1 MNERIYTGRVELN
14 NIYISPITITIIFW
28 SIMELLK
35 IRTILTILYF
45 ILTSYFPYKPMI
57 SLSLAVNILSA
68 CSYNCASNSGGQK
81 EELFFKIHVIKTL
94 EY

>member
-1 MNERIYTGRVELN
+1 MNERIYTGRVELK

-45 ILTSYFPYKPMI
+45 YFNFVFSI
-57 SLSLAVNILSA
+57 
-68 CSYNCASNSGGQK
+68 
-81 EELFFKIHVIKTL
+81 
-94 EY
+94 

>member
-45 ILTSYFPYKPMI
+45 YFNFVFSI
-57 SLSLAVNILSA
+57 
-68 CSYNCASNSGGQK
+68 
-81 EELFFKIHVIKTL
+81 
-94 EY
+94 